1 MLLYLHVSS
10 LFTLIHLL
18 SNTLSSLPSSLL
30 PPFSTFFSC
39 SLPVSSPFLSL
50 VLSPFLHSVC
60 FSEHFLSDFCF
71 MAKAN
76 AFQTFR
82 LGSVACWDGDG
93 GGGKSAWEPRR
104 VQELSIKWLL
114 MHVISW
120 IVSNTLTNLHS
131 APYCIQVCINKKNIS
146 PQSLFKNW
154 WAKLIHLTPWK
165 GAPNAKPKIFSS
177 FSLFMPSRISEWMRT
192 TFLSLL
198 SSQNVCQMWLVWEL

>member
-1 MLLYLHVSS
+1 MALQSCTSVLFLCLFSMLLYLHVSS

-93 GGGKSAWEPRR
+93 GGEECMGTQESPRAQHQVAADACNFLNCLKHSDKSAFC
-104 VQELSIKWLL
+104 SIL
-114 MHVISW
+114 
-120 IVSNTLTNLHS
+120 
-131 APYCIQVCINKKNIS
+131 Y
-146 PQSLFKNW
+146 
-154 WAKLIHLTPWK
+154 
-165 GAPNAKPKIFSS
+165 
-177 FSLFMPSRISEWMRT
+177 PS
-192 TFLSLL
+192 
-198 SSQNVCQMWLVWEL
+198 VY